1 MSDEASFSPTA
12 EPLSDD
18 VRHDQ
23 YLSERYGAQP
33 RPDDLEWT
41 PAVETM
47 LAHRSVRAFTPTP
60 LTERELTTVIAA
72 AQSAPTSSNLH
83 LWSVIVID
91 DDALRARIM
100 DLADSPNQSENFAF
114 MRQAPTVLLWVAD
127 ASRNEEIMAA
137 AGADTGTLDYLD
149 SFLTVSVD
157 AAMAAQ
163 NAVVAAESMGL
174 GTCYLGSMR
183 NLEAALCDLLGLPP
197 HSYVVVG
204 LALGHPAPQRLGGG
218 PPPARAGRRC
228 AAQPRSRASAGVLV
242 ASLRGGLRRVPR
254 LAGTGWALL
263 ARGGAA
269 GIEPHVH
276 GRPRRDARRRREAG
290 IRPRLSA
297 EGRAGA
303 LSDGGSA

>member
-1 MSDEASFSPTA
+1 MSDEASPSPTA

-23 YLSERYGAQP
+23 FLSERYGAQP

-47 LAHRSVRAFTPTP
+47 LAHRSVRAFTPEP
-60 LTERELTTVIAA
+60 VTERQLATIIAA

-83 LWSVIVID
+83 LWSVIVV
-91 DDALRARIM
+91 DDAALRDRIM

-114 MRQAPTVLLWVAD
+114 IRQAPAVLLWVAD
-127 ASRNEEIMAA
+127 ASRNEEIMAS
-137 AGADTGTLDYLD
+137 AGAGTGTGTDSLDYLD

-204 LALGHPAPQRLGGG
+204 LALGHPAPERLGGVH
-218 PPPARAGRRC
+218 PRPAQAAVVRRNLDP
-228 AAQPRSRASAGVLV
+228 APALESWLPAYEEAYGAFRASQ
-242 ASLRGGLRRVPR
+242 GLD
-254 LAGTGWALL
+254 
-263 ARGGAA
+263 
-269 GIEPHVH
+269 
-276 GRPRRDARRRREAG
+276 GRSWREAVL
-290 IRPRLSA
+290 RASSRMYMD
-297 EGRAGA
+297 GRDEMRAAASKQGFGLA
-303 LSDGGSA
+303 

>member
-1 MSDEASFSPTA
+1 MSDEASPSPTA

-60 LTERELTTVIAA
+60 LTERELATVIAA

-204 LALGHPAPQRLGGG
+204 LALGHPPPERLGGVH
-218 PPPARAGRRC
+218 PRPAQAAVVRRNLDP
-228 AAQPRSRASAGVLV
+228 APALESWLPAYEEAYGAFRASQ
-242 ASLRGGLRRVPR
+242 GLD
-254 LAGTGWALL
+254 
-263 ARGGAA
+263 
-269 GIEPHVH
+269 
-276 GRPRRDARRRREAG
+276 GRSWREAVL
-290 IRPRLSA
+290 RASSRMYMD
-297 EGRAGA
+297 GRDEMRGA
-303 LSDGGSA
+303 VEKQGFGLA

>member
-1 MSDEASFSPTA
+1 MSDEASPSPTA

-60 LTERELTTVIAA
+60 LTERQLATIIAA

-114 MRQAPTVLLWVAD
+114 IRQAPAVLLWVAD

-204 LALGHPAPQRLGGG
+204 LALGHPAPERLGGVH
-218 PPPARAGRRC
+218 PRPAQAAVVRRNLDP
-228 AAQPRSRASAGVLV
+228 APALESWLPAYEEAYGAFRASQ
-242 ASLRGGLRRVPR
+242 GLD
-254 LAGTGWALL
+254 
-263 ARGGAA
+263 
-269 GIEPHVH
+269 
-276 GRPRRDARRRREAG
+276 GRSWREAVL
-290 IRPRLSA
+290 RASSRMYMD
-297 EGRAGA
+297 GRDEMRGA
-303 LSDGGSA
+303 VEKQGFGLA

>member
-1 MSDEASFSPTA
+1 MSDEASPSPTA

-60 LTERELTTVIAA
+60 LTERELATVIAA

-204 LALGHPAPQRLGGG
+204 LALGPPAPERLGGVH
-218 PPPARAGRRC
+218 PRPAQAAVVRRNLDP
-228 AAQPRSRASAGVLV
+228 APALESWLPAYEEAYGAFRASQ
-242 ASLRGGLRRVPR
+242 GLD
-254 LAGTGWALL
+254 
-263 ARGGAA
+263 
-269 GIEPHVH
+269 
-276 GRPRRDARRRREAG
+276 GRSWREAVL
-290 IRPRLSA
+290 RASSRMYMD
-297 EGRAGA
+297 GRDEMRGA
-303 LSDGGSA
+303 VEKQGFGLA

>member
-1 MSDEASFSPTA
+1 MSDDARPSPATDSPGDA
-12 EPLSDD
+12 A
-18 VRHDQ
+18 RRAQ
-23 YLSERYGAQP
+23 YLSDRYGAQP
-33 RPDDLEWT
+33 RPADLEWT
-41 PAVETM
+41 PAVDTM
-47 LAHRSVRAFTPTP
+47 LAHRSVRAFTPEP
-60 LTERELTTVIAA
+60 VTERQLATIIAA

-204 LALGHPAPQRLGGG
+204 LALGHPAPERLGGVH
-218 PPPARAGRRC
+218 PRPAQAAVVRRNLDP
-228 AAQPRSRASAGVLV
+228 APALESWLPAYEEAYGAFRASQ
-242 ASLRGGLRRVPR
+242 GLD
-254 LAGTGWALL
+254 
-263 ARGGAA
+263 
-269 GIEPHVH
+269 
-276 GRPRRDARRRREAG
+276 GRSWREAVL
-290 IRPRLSA
+290 RASSRMYMD
-297 EGRAGA
+297 GRDEMRGA
-303 LSDGGSA
+303 VEKQGFGLA

>member
-1 MSDEASFSPTA
+1 MSDEASPSPTA

-33 RPDDLEWT
+33 RPADLEWT

-60 LTERELTTVIAA
+60 LTERELATVIAA

-127 ASRNEEIMAA
+127 ASRNEEITAA

-204 LALGHPAPQRLGGG
+204 LALGHPAPERLGGVH
-218 PPPARAGRRC
+218 PRPAQAAVVRRNLDP
-228 AAQPRSRASAGVLV
+228 APALESWLPAYEEAYGAFRASQ
-242 ASLRGGLRRVPR
+242 GLD
-254 LAGTGWALL
+254 
-263 ARGGAA
+263 
-269 GIEPHVH
+269 
-276 GRPRRDARRRREAG
+276 GRSWREAVL
-290 IRPRLSA
+290 RASSRMYMD
-297 EGRAGA
+297 GRDEMRAAASKQGFGLA
-303 LSDGGSA
+303 

>member
-1 MSDEASFSPTA
+1 MSDEASPSPTA

-60 LTERELTTVIAA
+60 LTERELATVIAA

-174 GTCYLGSMR
+174 GACYLGSMR
-183 NLEAALCDLLGLPP
+183 NLEAALCDLLGLAE

-204 LALGHPAPQRLGGG
+204 LALGHPDPERLGGVH
-218 PPPARAGRRC
+218 PRPAQAAVVRRNLDP
-228 AAQPRSRASAGVLV
+228 APALESWLPAYEEAYGAFRASQ
-242 ASLRGGLRRVPR
+242 GLD
-254 LAGTGWALL
+254 
-263 ARGGAA
+263 
-269 GIEPHVH
+269 
-276 GRPRRDARRRREAG
+276 GRSWREAVL
-290 IRPRLSA
+290 RASSRMYMD
-297 EGRAGA
+297 GRDEMRGA
-303 LSDGGSA
+303 VEKQGFGLA

>member
-1 MSDEASFSPTA
+1 MSDEASPSPTA

-204 LALGHPAPQRLGGG
+204 LALGHPAPERLGGVH
-218 PPPARAGRRC
+218 PRPAQAAVVRRNLDP
-228 AAQPRSRASAGVLV
+228 APALESWLPAYEEAYGAFRASQ
-242 ASLRGGLRRVPR
+242 GLD
-254 LAGTGWALL
+254 
-263 ARGGAA
+263 
-269 GIEPHVH
+269 
-276 GRPRRDARRRREAG
+276 GRSWREAVL
-290 IRPRLSA
+290 RASSRMYMD
-297 EGRAGA
+297 GRDEMRGA
-303 LSDGGSA
+303 VEKQGFGLA

>member
-1 MSDEASFSPTA
+1 MSDEASPSPTA

-60 LTERELTTVIAA
+60 LTERELATVIAA

-137 AGADTGTLDYLD
+137 AGAGTGTGTDTDSLDYLD
-149 SFLTVSVD
+149 SFLTVSID
-157 AAMAAQ
+157 TAMAAQ

-174 GTCYLGSMR
+174 GACYLGSMR
-183 NLEAALCDLLGLPP
+183 NLEAALCELLALPR

-204 LALGHPAPQRLGGG
+204 MALGHPD
-218 PPPARAGRRC
+218 PARAGGVHPRPAQAVVVRRNLDP
-228 AAQPRSRASAGVLV
+228 APALEFWLPAYENAYGAFRASQGLDGRTWREAVV
-242 ASLRGGLRRVPR
+242 RASSRMYMDGRDEMR
-254 LAGTGWALL
+254 
-263 ARGGAA
+263 GAA
-269 GIEPHVH
+269 EQQGF
-276 GRPRRDARRRREAG
+276 GLA
-290 IRPRLSA
+290 
-297 EGRAGA
+297 
-303 LSDGGSA
+303 